1 MGLMHFLG
9 FFLLILGMVLIC
21 IEVFIPG
28 FGLPGIAGI
37 LCTLSGIFTLARNPK
52 EGIIYAVIV
61 VVILAVMLAVSIS
74 LLNSKKTKSPIRLET
89 ELSGK
94 NLFIEGKDMEYLIGE
109 KGIAMTDLRPS
120 GKGEFDGVR
129 FDVISENGYMK
140 KGTSLIIT
148 EVKNNIFM
156 VKEEK

>member
-1 MGLMHFLG
+1 MGFMHFLG
-9 FFLLILGMVLIC
+9 FFLLVLGMVLIC
-21 IEVFIPG
+21 MEVYLPG

-37 LCTLSGIFTLARNPK
+37 LCTLFGIFTLAKNLQ

-61 VVILAVMLAVSIS
+61 VVILAVILAVSIA
-74 LLNSKKTKSPIRLET
+74 LLNSGKTKSPIRLET

-94 NLFIEGKDMEYLIGE
+94 NLFIEGKDMEYLIGK

-129 FDVISENGYMK
+129 FDVISESGYIK
-140 KGTSLIIT
+140 KGASLMIT